1 MGHSVPREIAHG
13 PEGEGHQSNK
23 EKGGESQYSVNHFP
37 LGNEVHKIS
46 GDKECLAAGNKKRD
60 TDVDFAISELDV
72 RRANRDQGAEKQR
85 VEDEEIPANMMAE
98 MVGWMCVAHISLNR

>member
-1 MGHSVPREIAHG
+1 MKITWKALRDMRPLKKLNELNKLQRLMGHSVPREIAHG

-72 RRANRDQGAEKQR
+72 RRA
-85 VEDEEIPANMMAE
+85 
-98 MVGWMCVAHISLNR
+98 